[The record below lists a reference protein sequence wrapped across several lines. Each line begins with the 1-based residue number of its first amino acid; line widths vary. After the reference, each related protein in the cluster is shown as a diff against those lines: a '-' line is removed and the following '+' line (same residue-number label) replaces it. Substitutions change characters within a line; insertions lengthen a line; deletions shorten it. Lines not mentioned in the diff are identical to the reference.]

1 MERSSFSRVDR
12 VRKQVMREFADILKT
27 EIQDPRL
34 DDFVISV
41 VDVEM
46 TPDLS
51 SAKIYLSILADA
63 EIQTEV
69 MTLIME
75 YKGKIRKAIGSRIRL
90 RQTPEIALFLDDTLE
105 RGTKVTYLLNQIA
118 RGEVE

>member
-1 MERSSFSRVDR
+1 
-12 VRKQVMREFADILKT
+12 MREFADILKT

-34 DDFVISV
+34 DDYVISV
-41 VDVEM
+41 VDIDM

-51 SAKIYLSILADA
+51 SAKIYLSILADE

-69 MTLIME
+69 MTLLLE

-90 RQTPEIALFLDDTLE
+90 RQTPEIAILLDNTLE
-105 RGTKVTYLLNQIA
+105 RGTKVTYLLNKIA
-118 RGEVE
+118 RGEID